1 MLETYDRPERKPLG
15 LHTMTLPRNPETG
28 WPIPDPDAIMPRPGA
43 TPYQMAP
50 DYARFIAQSNGF
62 QVGILDAVY
71 RSILRQ
77 TWDAMARGESISW
90 PNLFTFSA
98 YTRKE
103 RIGRNPRTGDTITI
117 PARLAVRV
125 RAAQSFIKQIN

>member
-1 MLETYDRPERKPLG
+1 
-15 LHTMTLPRNPETG
+15 
-28 WPIPDPDAIMPRPGA
+28 
-43 TPYQMAP
+43 MAP